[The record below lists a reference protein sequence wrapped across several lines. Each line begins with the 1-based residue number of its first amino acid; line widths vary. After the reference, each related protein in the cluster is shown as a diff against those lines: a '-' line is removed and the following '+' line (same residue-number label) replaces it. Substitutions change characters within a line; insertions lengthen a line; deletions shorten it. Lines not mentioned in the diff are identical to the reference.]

1 MGKDSALYQLMD
13 GGFDTVLYISESY
26 RKDFSSIDTEKF
38 TASNVAQNLH
48 AKIICGLTSLLI

>member
-48 AKIICGLTSLLI
+48 QLSIMLK